1 MEIEINTREGIDTI
15 IKAAFNELEIIY
27 RMRPGVMTMDANG
40 IATYMEK
47 GLITNF
53 GDNPKML
60 EEISIF
66 LDNVLSGPKT
76 YYDIEDL
83 RQLEKKAETYAFDFW
98 RTGVCQS

>member
-1 MEIEINTREGIDTI
+1 MEIEINTREGIDAI
-15 IKAAFNELEIIY
+15 IKATFNELEIIY

-40 IATYMEK
+40 IVNYMKK

-66 LDNVLSGPKT
+66 LDNILSDPKT

-98 RTGVCQS
+98 RTRVCQS